1 MNKLNIINVKEI
13 ENISY
18 NLFFKDFYIKS
29 INSWVFLNISKYFW
43 DLLKLRYKIWFKT
56 YY

>member
-29 INSWVFLNISKYFW
+29 INS
-43 DLLKLRYKIWFKT
+43 
-56 YY
+56 